1 MSTQDAST
9 PGQPSHRRSSI
20 AVEDVAHVPDVG
32 DAITSD
38 AAKATASE
46 TSLTLLEGLKTYPKA
61 VGYLYALPAFQR
73 RFGSLQE
80 DGSYGISAAWQSGS
94 SNGPLVGEIFGLFLT
109 GIIAERLGHKNT
121 MNLPMLLV
129 GETLCGLP
137 WGTFQTLTTTYAS
150 EVYPVALRPYLTTYV
165 NLCWIIGQ
173 FVSSAV
179 LKGVS
184 EETGPLGY
192 KIPYGLQWIWPVP
205 LIIGIA
211 LAPESPWWLVRKG
224 RDEDAKKQLLRLTSS
239 QVDFDLDATISM
251 MIYTNEL
258 EKEHAAG
265 ARYLDCFKG
274 VNLRRTEIVTFVWAI
289 QTLCGASSMIGF
301 STYFF
306 TQAGL
311 DTSHA
316 FSMSLGLY
324 ALGAILMSL
333 VLIVIGFM
341 GIANSSSAQWAIA
354 AMMLLFTFIYDA
366 TVGPVYYSLVAEL
379 ASTRLRNKTV
389 VLARNLYNITGLVA
403 NILTPH
409 MLNPESWNWGAKAGF
424 FWGGARALC
433 AAWTFFRLPEPKG
446 RTYAELDALFQ
457 AKDSA
462 RRFASTDVPALSG
475 SQSGPRNDEKSLH
488 DAEHYEVKLGS
499 EKTAYIQST

>member
-9 PGQPSHRRSSI
+9 PGQPSDRRSSI
-20 AVEDVAHVPDVG
+20 AVEDVAHTPDVG
-32 DAITSD
+32 NAITSD

-46 TSLTLLEGLKTYPKA
+46 TSMTLLEGLKTYPKA
-61 VGYLYALPAFQR
+61 VGWSILL
-73 RFGSLQE
+73 S
-80 DGSYGISAAWQSGS
+80 
-94 SNGPLVGEIFGLFLT
+94 T
-109 GIIAERLGHKNT
+109 CII
-121 MNLPMLLV
+121 
-129 GETLCGLP
+129 LCGLP

-150 EVYPVALRPYLTTYV
+150 EVCPVALRPYLTTYV
-165 NLCWIIGQ
+165 NLCWVIGQ
-173 FVSSAV
+173 FLSSAV

-224 RDEDAKKQLLRLTSS
+224 RNEDAKKQLLRLTSRS
-239 QVDFDLDATISM
+239 QVDFDPDATIS
-251 MIYTNEL
+251 
-258 EKEHAAG
+258 
-265 ARYLDCFKG
+265 

-324 ALGAILMSL
+324 ALGAVGTLGSWFLMGWFGRRTLYLWGQILMSL
-333 VLIVIGFM
+333 VLIVTGFM
-341 GIANSSSAQWAIA
+341 GIANSSGAQWAIA

-366 TVGPVYYSLVAEL
+366 TVGPVCYSLVAEL
-379 ASTRLRNKTV
+379 ASTRLRNKTA
-389 VLARNLYNITGLVA
+389 VLARNLYNITGIIA

-409 MLNPESWNWGAKAGF
+409 MLNPDSSNWGAKAGF
-424 FWGGARALC
+424 FWGGACALC
-433 AAWTFFRLPEPKG
+433 AVWTFFRLPEPKA
-446 RTYAELDALFQ
+446 RTYAELDVLFQ
-457 AKDSA
+457 AKVSA
-462 RRFASTDVPALSG
+462 RRFASTDVSALSG
-475 SQSGPRNDEKSLH
+475 SQSGHGNDEKSLH